1 MTQENEQLWQTV
13 LGELE
18 LNLSKAS
25 FTTWFKNT
33 FILDNEDGRIIIGV
47 PNTFSQAWLKQKY
60 HNDIFKTLQNLTGK
74 RIKDVNYKVQ
84 NKKDFRPTEKIPV
97 PVVEGVVRE
106 ELISSQPT
114 TPLLEQNSGAY
125 QNINR
130 NYAFVSFIVG
140 KNNELAH
147 AAAKAVAENP
157 GFTYNPLFI
166 YGGVGL
172 GKTHLLQSIGNEILI
187 KNSQKKI
194 LYVTCEQFTND
205 FINGISSGNSGKFQS
220 YYRGPDVLLIDDI
233 QFLTGKEGTQEAF
246 FHTFNDLHQRN
257 KQIVITSDRPPK
269 AIATLEDRLLSRFEW
284 GMIADI
290 SQPDMETRMAILEKK
305 CLEKNFNLN
314 RDIVQYITQNIQ
326 NNVRELEGALNKIIA
341 YHQLN
346 KIEPTLENIKKILF
360 SLSNAGGQK
369 NSVTPRHLI
378 ETVGKFYEIG
388 LEDITGKC
396 RQKRL
401 AFPRQI
407 IMYLMREELRE
418 SYPSIG
424 QELGGRDHTTAM
436 HAHSKILNLLETDEK
451 LRQEINLLKQLLY
464 Q

>member
-1 MTQENEQLWQTV
+1 MTKDNEQLWQAV

-33 FILDNEDGRIIIGV
+33 FIYENEDARIIIGV

-60 HNDIFKTLQNLTGK
+60 HNDIFKTIQNITGI
-74 RIKDVNYKVQ
+74 RIKEISYKVQ
-84 NKKDFRPTEKIPV
+84 NKKDFKPLPKVEIAPVSQVDQPKQSVQSIPV
-97 PVVEGVVRE
+97 STDS
-106 ELISSQPT
+106 LSQGFPN
-114 TPLLEQNSGAY
+114 LNE
-125 QNINR
+125 
-130 NYAFVSFIVG
+130 NYIFSQFVVG
-140 KNNELAH
+140 KNSELAH
-147 AAAKAVAENP
+147 AASSAVAENP

-172 GKTHLLQSIGNEILI
+172 GKTHLLQSIGNNVI
-187 KNSQKKI
+187 KDNPDKKI

-205 FINGISSGNSGKFQS
+205 FIHSIQAGKAEKFQNH
-220 YYRGPDVLLIDDI
+220 YRSTDVLLIDDI

-269 AIATLEDRLLSRFEW
+269 AISTLEDRLLSRFEW

-290 SQPDMETRMAILEKK
+290 SQPDLETRVAILESKCKEKK
-305 CLEKNFNLN
+305 FDLDREIINF
-314 RDIVQYITQNIQ
+314 ITQNIQ

-346 KIEPTLENIKKILF
+346 KIPPSIENIKKILF
-360 SLSNAGGQK
+360 SLSSAGGQK
-369 NSVTPRHLI
+369 SSITPKHLI
-378 ETVGKFYEIG
+378 EIVSKFY
-388 LEDITGKC
+388 DITIEEIIGKC

-407 IMYLMREELRE
+407 IMFLMREELRS
-418 SYPSIG
+418 SYPAIG

-436 HAHSKILNLLETDEK
+436 HAHSKINGMLDADEK
-451 LRQEINLLKQLLY
+451 LRQEINLIKQLLY

>member
-1 MTQENEQLWQTV
+1 MQKDNEQLWQAV

-33 FILDNEDGRIIIGV
+33 FIIENENDRIIIGV
-47 PNTFSQAWLKQKY
+47 PNTFSQEWLKQKY
-60 HNDIFKTLQNLTGK
+60 HNEIFKTLQNIIGQ
-74 RIKDVNYKVQ
+74 RIKEITYKVQ
-84 NKKDFRPTEKIPV
+84 SKKDFKPLPKIAKKV
-97 PVVEGVVRE
+97 PQTATASAESAPR
-106 ELISSQPT
+106 
-114 TPLLEQNSGAY
+114 TPLTESLSNGY
-125 QNINR
+125 QNLNERYI
-130 NYAFVSFIVG
+130 FSKFIVG
-140 KNNELAH
+140 KNNELAN
-147 AAAKAVAENP
+147 AASLAVAENP

-172 GKTHLLQSIGNEILI
+172 GKTHLLQAIGNEVVE
-187 KNSQKKI
+187 KNPQKKI

-205 FINGISSGNSGKFQS
+205 FIHCIQSGQAEKFQN
-220 YYRGPDVLLIDDI
+220 YYRRPDVLLIDDI

-246 FHTFNDLHQRN
+246 FHTFNDLHQRS
-257 KQIVITSDRPPK
+257 KQIVMTSDRPPK

-290 SQPDMETRMAILEKK
+290 SLPDLETRVAILEDK
-305 CLEKNFNLN
+305 CQEKDMKL
-314 RDIVQYITQNIQ
+314 DEEIIHYITQNIQ
-326 NNVRELEGALNKIIA
+326 NNVRELEGALNKIAA
-341 YHQLN
+341 YYQLN
-346 KIEPTLENIKKILF
+346 KIKPTLDNVKKILF
-360 SLSNAGGQK
+360 SLSSAGRQK
-369 NSVTPRHLI
+369 SSITPKHLI
-378 ETVGKFYEIG
+378 EIIGKFYDISI
-388 LEDITGKC
+388 EDIIGKC

-407 IMYLMREELRE
+407 IMFLMREELRS

-436 HAHSKILNLLETDEK
+436 HAHSKIANLLDNDEK
-451 LRQEINLLKQLLY
+451 LRQEINLIKQLLY